1 MKVNA
6 YHEDKKD
13 GAWANGHQGFQDKSE
28 KKKKQL
34 EIPKKKWGVKGK
46 VHRKKEEEKNRQM
59 SVLGR

>member
-34 EIPKKKWGVKGK
+34 EIHKKKLGVN
-46 VHRKKEEEKNRQM
+46 EIIY
-59 SVLGR
+59 

>member
-1 MKVNA
+1 MKVSA

-34 EIPKKKWGVKGK
+34 EICNKKNEVLTKSFIRK
-46 VHRKKEEEKNRQM
+46 VCHF
-59 SVLGR
+59 

>member
-34 EIPKKKWGVKGK
+34 EI
-46 VHRKKEEEKNRQM
+46 RNKNEVLTKSFIRQ
-59 SVLGR
+59 VRHF